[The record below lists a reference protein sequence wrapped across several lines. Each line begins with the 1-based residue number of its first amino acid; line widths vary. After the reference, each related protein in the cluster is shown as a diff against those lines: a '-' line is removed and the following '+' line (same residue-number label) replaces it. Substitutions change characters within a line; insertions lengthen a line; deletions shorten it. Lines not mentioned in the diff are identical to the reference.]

1 MSRVALAVSMTRDKA
16 PHLSP
21 EQAQARLCIVRKWRQ
36 VQGVECRQ
44 WPAERIHTMVTAVSH
59 G

>member
-1 MSRVALAVSMTRDKA
+1 MTRDKA